1 MQLTLAQII
10 GSFAVILIHYIICHR
25 MFWKKKYNWEGRHV
39 LITGGSKGIGYAI
52 ARACVQKGCSVTI
65 LARSR
70 NDLENAAQN
79 LEKIEHDNPNRNE
92 HVRYYVADTTN
103 MEQLQKAIAAAEVD
117 SGPIDIAICNA
128 GLSIPKL
135 CTQTSIEEYEK
146 QSNVNYLGTVRTA
159 KLVLPGMLQRKSGH
173 IILVSSVVGVLGF
186 AGYSSYAPTKWAIRG
201 FADCLHNE
209 VRFCFIIV
217 VLLLWMRRVSTY
229 HKNKIGCFS
238 K

>member
-10 GSFAVILIHYIICHR
+10 GSFAVILIHYVIFSR
-25 MFWKKKYNWEGRHV
+25 MFWKKKYNWEGKHV

-52 ARACVQKGCSVTI
+52 ARACVQKGCNVTI

-70 NDLENAAQN
+70 NDLEAAAKT
-79 LEKIEHDNPNRNE
+79 LESIKTDNPNSSRR
-92 HVRYYVADTTN
+92 VRYYAADTTN
-103 MEQLQKAIAAAEVD
+103 MEQLQKAIAASIVD
-117 SGPIDIAICNA
+117 SGPIDVAICNA

-146 QSNVNYLGTVRTA
+146 QANVNYLGTVRTV
-159 KLVLPGMLQRKSGH
+159 KLVLPGMLERKSGH
-173 IILVSSVVGVLGF
+173 ILLVSSVVGVLGF

-209 VRFCFIIV
+209 VRFFVVVIV
-217 VLLLWMRRVSTY
+217 FVLM
-229 HKNKIGCFS
+229 G
-238 K
+238 